1 MTDSIEVPDGYSFV
15 RIINSGGFGTVVEM
29 IEKSTGTHYA
39 GKIVQCL
46 TQKHKDRFDREVGRL
61 KTFSHP
67 RITKLKE
74 SVTMESDRVMVMELG
89 GKSLA
94 DVVRDYS
101 ERNILMP
108 REEVY
113 RVMDDLVCVLEMM
126 HEHESGRTAHG
137 DIKMENILMDSDGH
151 VKLCDFGA
159 AESEDV
165 TATSSAMSQLY
176 VSPERMDSETGKA
189 TCEADVWSL
198 GVILFWL
205 LFGEPPFTSKNPSQ
219 LIRAISSFKAT
230 SIKNT
235 CGDEERTLL
244 MRLLDPVCPRS
255 SLIFAFLSP
264 LCVRLRQSKALRCLV
279 NTIDGVWKLQDD
291 TESLQSA
298 ELAEKIST
306 LSEQLGEAQKGKEK
320 CEQEIASLKSHYS
333 ELRQRLA
340 NICIYFGTDS
350 LKTFDETAHMLAPT
364 TLTHIID
371 PTEEYPWRT
380 AFTIQIN
387 EGEWELKVRRSEQ
400 TGVNVMLSFLKHP
413 LPDKATQFHCGS
425 YLDGIGGDFFLW
437 DGRMWHAGKEFKPV
451 GTNKKCDRVG
461 QTAAIRVNMST
472 REARLFVDDEEQ
484 PGIFT
489 DIPSPLCLAIST
501 GCQNEQIEVLHLA
514 RTDVMNQLNLLFASQ
529 NEFNSALRRIQSA
542 SQMGNRK
549 VTLPGDISIETV
561 MQVFAALTI
570 DQLRESFFVMIEGT
584 SAIDANHGVGAWYF
598 TKLVE
603 RLMDPEDQHLFV
615 VDGHSDGRMM
625 IANESQTR
633 SLEFLEKYR
642 FVGVVV
648 GKMLLEG
655 IPVPFRF
662 NEFIWKQLRG
672 DAAVASDLSL
682 ANPNLATGLSE
693 LLSFSD
699 DELTE
704 LELHWTITLPDGT
717 STELIPE
724 GEERVLCHSD
734 LTLFHELAAG
744 AVLQWFSP
752 QLMAMRAGLTSLVP
766 PDVLRMIS
774 PKELEFT
781 VCGEDTIDVAKWKQ
795 MTKNTAPIQLRPKV
809 ASAFWTVVETSTDD
823 VRREIIRLAC
833 GTTSLR
839 VLPLHGRQSFTLHI
853 LQTDG
858 YLLPKAKTC
867 FNRLDI
873 PNVSDVDM
881 MRTLILLAIKKR
893 ALPNDD

>member
-1 MTDSIEVPDGYSFV
+1 MNYRQSPLSALVLLSSSLSSLLFV
-15 RIINSGGFGTVVEM
+15 FVFV
-29 IEKSTGTHYA
+29 
-39 GKIVQCL
+39 
-46 TQKHKDRFDREVGRL
+46 F
-61 KTFSHP
+61 
-67 RITKLKE
+67 
-74 SVTMESDRVMVMELG
+74 
-89 GKSLA
+89 SLA
-94 DVVRDYS
+94 Q
-101 ERNILMP
+101 
-108 REEVY
+108 
-113 RVMDDLVCVLEMM
+113 C
-126 HEHESGRTAHG
+126 
-137 DIKMENILMDSDGH
+137 
-151 VKLCDFGA
+151 
-159 AESEDV
+159 AESRV
-165 TATSSAMSQLY
+165 TCRQ
-176 VSPERMDSETGKA
+176 
-189 TCEADVWSL
+189 
-198 GVILFWL
+198 
-205 LFGEPPFTSKNPSQ
+205 
-219 LIRAISSFKAT
+219 
-230 SIKNT
+230 
-235 CGDEERTLL
+235 
-244 MRLLDPVCPRS
+244 
-255 SLIFAFLSP
+255 
-264 LCVRLRQSKALRCLV
+264 LRQSKALRCLV
-279 NTIDGVWKLQDD
+279 NTIDGVWKLQDSD
-291 TESLQSA
+291 ESVPSTMVA
-298 ELAEKIST
+298 EMLST
-306 LSEQLGEAQKGKEK
+306 LAQELEEAQKVKEK
-320 CEQEIASLKSHYS
+320 SEQQLTTLKSQND
-333 ELRQRLA
+333 EFKQQLTDLP
-340 NICIYFGTDS
+340 IWVGTKS
-350 LKTFDETAHMLAPT
+350 LKTFDETVHMLAPT
-364 TLTHIID
+364 TLTQIID

-437 DGRMWHAGKEFKPV
+437 DGRMLHAGKEFKPV

-734 LTLFHELAAG
+734 LALFHELAAG
-744 AVLQWFSP
+744 AVFQWYSP
-752 QLMAMRAGLTSLVP
+752 SLMAMRAGLTSLVP
-766 PDVLRMIS
+766 PDVLRMLS
-774 PKELEFT
+774 PTELDLT
-781 VCGEDTIDVAKWKQ
+781 ICGEDVTIGVKQWKQ
-795 MTKNTAPIQLRPKV
+795 MTRYTEQLKPRSDV
-809 ASAFWTVVETSTDD
+809 ADAFWKVMETSTDQ
-823 VRREIIRLAC
+823 VRRVILRSAC
-833 GTTSLR
+833 GNASLH
-839 VLPLHGRQSFTLHI
+839 VLQNRRRPTFTLHLVTSEGLFMPRGLI
-853 LQTDG
+853 C
-858 YLLPKAKTC
+858 Y
-867 FNRLDI
+867 NRLDL
-873 PNVSDVDM
+873 PDVSDVDV
-881 MRTLILLAIKKR
+881 MRTLVLMAVKN
-893 ALPNDD
+893 AYGDDDLDGEDLDEMADMAEDA